1 MRIGVRTVCFLGK
14 FDVFCFLETR
24 FEIRC
29 SVLLLP
35 TISQRSGCSADENGV
50 SAEAIMVHKSKKKRK
65 IRLRVSVL

>member
-1 MRIGVRTVCFLGK
+1 MFS
-14 FDVFCFLETR
+14 FLETR

-29 SVLLLP
+29 SVLLP

>member
-1 MRIGVRTVCFLGK
+1 MRIRGVRTVCFLGK

-29 SVLLLP
+29 SVLLP